1 MKNSLNTLIIAI
13 TILITAMVIANT
25 FKHRHSEGNIIN
37 VTGLGKKDFISDLIV
52 WKGSFTRKNM
62 ELKGAY
68 IELNNDRNAIKS
80 YLISKGVNDK
90 EIVFSSV
97 NIEKIY
103 DEKIDKNESKT
114 KLFTGYELTQTV
126 TIESLE
132 IDKVETVSREV
143 TDLINNGVE
152 LNSETPQYFYS
163 KLSELKIDMI
173 ASATQDGRI
182 RAEKIATN
190 AGGKLG
196 KLKFANMG
204 VFQITA
210 QNSSEDFSWQGTNNT
225 ASKRKTATITLRL
238 QFQID

>member
-1 MKNSLNTLIIAI
+1 MKNSINSIIIAI
-13 TILITAMVIANT
+13 TILITALIITNS

-68 IELNNDRNAIKS
+68 TELNSDRDAIKS
-80 YLISKGVNDK
+80 YLISKGVNEK

-97 NIEKIY
+97 GIEKMF
-103 DEKIDKNESKT
+103 DEKIDKSETKT
-114 KLFTGYELTQTV
+114 KVFAGYELMQTV

-132 IDKVETVSREV
+132 IDKIETVSREI
-143 TDLINNGVE
+143 TDLINKGVE
-152 LNSETPQYFYS
+152 LSSREPEYFYS

-173 ASATQDGRI
+173 ASATQDGRL

-190 AGGKLG
+190 AKGKLG
-196 KLKFANMG
+196 KLRFANMG

-225 ASKRKTATITLRL
+225 NSKNKTASITMKL
-238 QFQID
+238 QFQIE